1 MGGKFHV
8 KPGPPAWPNIWAI
21 TEWFYWPEA
30 INDIL
35 RQDTDWA
42 LFKAA
47 YESVDWKRHYKRLKR
62 TPFYRW
68 AKRGGGILSFGGPAH
83 IKQNRFF
90 STIGDM
96 STREEDWLE
105 KHPEFNQILHDIH
118 VEVAEQMIDFLLHNS
133 PDNEE
138 KD

>member
-1 MGGKFHV
+1 
-8 KPGPPAWPNIWAI
+8 
-21 TEWFYWPEA
+21 
-30 INDIL
+30 
-35 RQDTDWA
+35 
-42 LFKAA
+42 
-47 YESVDWKRHYKRLKR
+47 
-62 TPFYRW
+62 
-68 AKRGGGILSFGGPAH
+68 
-83 IKQNRFF
+83 
-90 STIGDM
+90 M